1 MFPLADSLW
10 ALLTNP
16 NVAYLLLVLG
26 VFAAA
31 FAMSIPGT
39 GLPEGVAVVA
49 LALAA
54 VGLSQLPVSLAGL
67 SLIGLALI
75 LFVLE
80 FRMFAHGAFLA
91 GGTLAL
97 GIGSLILFRTE
108 GGEAGLSW
116 VTVTAVTLSSTA
128 FFAFLVSKGLDAQRL
143 PVAQDPNRII
153 GARGVARTAVNG
165 EGTVYVGG
173 ELWSASAEDTIPANS
188 AVVVTGRT
196 GLKLTVTRAGKQ

>member
-1 MFPLADSLW
+1 MFPFADAIW
-10 ALLTNP
+10 AVLTNP

-31 FAMSIPGT
+31 LAISIPGT
-39 GLPEGVAVVA
+39 GLPEGAAVLA

-67 SLIGLALI
+67 SLIGLAL
-75 LFVLE
+75 LLYVLE
-80 FRMFAHGAFLA
+80 FRFMAHGAFLL

-97 GIGSLILFRTE
+97 GIGSLILFRTK

-116 VTVTAVTLSSTA
+116 VTVTVVTLASTA
-128 FFAFLVSKGLDAQRL
+128 FFAFLVGKGLAVQRL
-143 PVAQDPNRII
+143 PVAQDPNRVV
-153 GARGVARTAVNG
+153 GARGTTRTAVNG

-188 AVVVTGRT
+188 PVVVVSRN
-196 GLKLTVTRAGKQ
+196 GLKLTVARVNKH